1 MSRTAKRPENKS
13 MGFYD
18 FCLGLHTRK
27 HHLHSGN
34 RQLGLSGQTPP
45 QDSELHEARTDI
57 SSPREYPCSAEVL
70 VLLQEFLI
78 KPQLLRAIY
87 RTHYVPILEIEECL
101 FQSSAL
107 THFRRCLT
115 ERRIIREALNTH
127 WFARDHINDG
137 SISRFQ
143 EFGAILQLLAGT
155 TINLLFELSKFARNV
170 SGMAIQHRGIT
181 SANLARV
188 VQDNNLENHE
198 SKVNTGTILNTDVSY
213 TARAFMRFA
222 SSKYISEHKSTS
234 LYSLAY

>member
-1 MSRTAKRPENKS
+1 MV
-13 MGFYD
+13 FYD
-18 FCLGLHTRK
+18 FCLGLHTHKR
-27 HHLHSGN
+27 HPHSGN
-34 RQLGLSGQTPP
+34 RQLGPSGQTPP
-45 QDSELHEARTDI
+45 QDSELHEAGTDI

-107 THFRRCLT
+107 TRFRRCLT

-198 SKVNTGTILNTDVSY
+198 SKVNTGIILNTDVSY
-213 TARAFMRFA
+213 TARAFTRFA